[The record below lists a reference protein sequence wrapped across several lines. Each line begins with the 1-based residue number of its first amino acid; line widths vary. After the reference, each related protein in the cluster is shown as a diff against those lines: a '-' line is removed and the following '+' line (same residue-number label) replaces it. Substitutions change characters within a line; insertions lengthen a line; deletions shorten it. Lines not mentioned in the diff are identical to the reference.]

1 LKIPTNPAGAAAAP
15 DLMIDRPLRRRSD
28 YEPNEPASLRAL
40 IVDDDEHYRFFIS
53 TLASRFGFNVT
64 SAVDGQMALATIADG
79 PAFDL
84 LIVDCEM
91 PRLNGLEMITQ
102 VRAEDRYADVYAV
115 MLTAREDVQ
124 TKISALRLGYDDFLT
139 KSDSEV
145 EISAKLSA
153 ARRVIGRQRRLDNA
167 VRELYGLATRDELT
181 GLYNRRYFFTEADR
195 ILGEGRPVNL
205 VLFDLND
212 FKAINDTFGH
222 LAGDRVLRDLGAMFM
237 TRTRRGDLVARY
249 GGDEFVMLVTDLDQA
264 AVSAIAARMVSELSA
279 NDWTFEQATFGVT
292 LTAGIACSSLL
303 ERPTIAQLLNIGD
316 RDLYKNKWLR
326 KHPGHDVAL
335 YEYDTTRDAQ
345 VVDFMRDH
353 NIVKRVKE

>member
-1 LKIPTNPAGAAAAP
+1 
-15 DLMIDRPLRRRSD
+15 MIDRPLRRRSD

-102 VRAEDRYADVYAV
+102 VRAEDRYADVYAM

-167 VRELYGLATRDELT
+167 VRELHGLATRDELT
-181 GLYNRRYFFTEADR
+181 GLYNRRYFFTEAER
-195 ILGEGRPVNL
+195 RLAEGHNINL
-205 VLFDLND
+205 VMFDLDD

-222 LAGDRVLRDLGAMFM
+222 PAGDRILRDIGSMFM
-237 TRTRRGDLVARY
+237 TRTRRDDLVARY
-249 GGDEFVMLVTDLDQA
+249 GGDEFIMLVADLA
-264 AVSAIAARMVSELSA
+264 PGEVAAIATRISVEISA
-279 NDWTFEQATFGVT
+279 NEWTFDAAAFAVNM
-292 LTAGIACSSLL
+292 TAGIACSSLL
-303 ERPTIAQLLNIGD
+303 QDANIAQLLSIAD

-326 KHPGHDVAL
+326 KHPDL
-335 YEYDTTRDAQ
+335 DPTL
-345 VVDFMRDH
+345 
-353 NIVKRVKE
+353 